1 MKKLVQALF
10 LSLLC
15 YACSSSEKQQQL
27 KAFIEIDMVP
37 LIEGEAKKMALQDWA
52 KNVRFIPLETSDDIL
67 IAGIGN
73 VFQRGDTLLVYHSE
87 RLSLFDMNGKYLCD
101 IGSKGQGPGEFTN
114 IRDVLVHD
122 NLIYVQEMG
131 YRFKVYDWDGNFVK
145 KLVLPRKVCGLI
157 AYPGKEE
164 MLGYVNNRAGDESVR
179 FYVMKDEQVL
189 DSVPNPFIYTR
200 GSGAIMLT
208 QIPEFYPS
216 RGLLNAFTE
225 VNSDTVYQV
234 DEHLGTHPYIVFNMG
249 KYLYSR
255 KERYNTTAN
264 DMMKGSLNG
273 KYSLA
278 VLGEI
283 GDNVF
288 IYKAT
293 GNPKNNR
300 TFCYNKQTQKL
311 NKYFLTYSEKDLSFL
326 KGASIVPKVVK
337 ELDIHEEA
345 SFVPK
350 AVLNDKFLVDWEQ
363 PDNEE
368 NPVLVLVEP

>member
-1 MKKLVQALF
+1 
-10 LSLLC
+10 
-15 YACSSSEKQQQL
+15 
-27 KAFIEIDMVP
+27 
-37 LIEGEAKKMALQDWA
+37 
-52 KNVRFIPLETSDDIL
+52 LETNEDIL
-67 IAGIGN
+67 IASIGN

-87 RLSLFDMNGKYLCD
+87 RLSLFNKEGKYLSD
-101 IGSKGQGPGEFTN
+101 IGSKGQGPGEFTSV
-114 IRDVLVHD
+114 RDVFAHD

-145 KLVLPRKVCGLI
+145 KLVLPHKVCGLI
-157 AYPGKEE
+157 TYPGKEE
-164 MLGYVNNRAGDESVR
+164 VLAYVNNRTGNESIR
-179 FYVMKDEQVL
+179 FYVMKDEQIL
-189 DSVPNPFIYTR
+189 DSVPNPFIYKR
-200 GSGAIMLT
+200 GPGAITLI
-208 QIPEFYPS
+208 QIPEFYSS
-216 RGLLNAFTE
+216 RGSLNAFTE

-249 KYLYSR
+249 KYLFSR

-264 DMMKGSLNG
+264 DMMKGALNG

-311 NKYFLTYSEKDLSFL
+311 NKYFLTYPENDLGIL
-326 KGASIVPKVVK
+326 EGA
-337 ELDIHEEA
+337 A
-345 SFVPK
+345 FVPR
-350 AVLNDKFLVDWEQ
+350 AIFDDKYLVDWEKT
-363 PDNEE
+363 ERGE
-368 NPVLVLVEP
+368 SMVLIVVEPKIK